1 MKILATDFDD
11 TIYFENDPERN
22 SKNAE
27 ALRRFASKGNM
38 ICIITGRNYS
48 KLKQFLIQQN
58 IPYNY
63 LICEDGAKLFNNMD
77 YCIDTTMLNR
87 DEIEKII
94 PILKTYQYDFYLD
107 DGYNHTNNFDDCV
120 KIVVSC
126 VDDAEKK
133 KIVDTV
139 KAQVDVHIYASR
151 YHVNIIHKSVNKAV
165 ALKKLFNLEKL
176 DMNNLY
182 VVGDNDNDYEM
193 LKTFEGAVMKE
204 HHPYLN
210 DLKKPEY
217 ETLSDYIEELMK

>member
-133 KIVDTV
+133 NCE
-139 KAQVDVHIYASR
+139 A
-151 YHVNIIHKSVNKAV
+151 
-165 ALKKLFNLEKL
+165 
-176 DMNNLY
+176 
-182 VVGDNDNDYEM
+182 
-193 LKTFEGAVMKE
+193 
-204 HHPYLN
+204 
-210 DLKKPEY
+210 
-217 ETLSDYIEELMK
+217 